1 MITTKWAAAAAV
13 AVCLTTGTAQ
23 AATYTFD
30 FTTSTQG
37 WMNSISF
44 GSVEDSSVKVTAS
57 AGTYSDGHAISTG
70 DAKVATWSGAGLG
83 ICGDLSSNGRSCK
96 DSDHRVDGNGTNDL
110 AIFAF
115 EKAMQ
120 VTSISFSY
128 FDSVFVPAK
137 YEYQKTSCKISLW
150 GNCKVWNYAYVLVTS
165 AESIVDMFDL
175 FLGTEYTLTDL
186 VNKTVTFA
194 DLPSVLSFAIGASGK
209 HDAFKITGLTAVHI
223 EDDVPAPVPLPAG
236 GLLLLTAMGGIA
248 ALKRRRKAA

>member
-1 MITTKWAAAAAV
+1 MINTKWVAAAAV
-13 AVCLTTGTAQ
+13 VASLTAGAAQ

-30 FTTSTQG
+30 FTDSTNG
-37 WMNSISF
+37 WSNALTF
-44 GSVEDSSVKVTAS
+44 GSVEDPSVKVTAS
-57 AGTYSDGHAISTG
+57 AGTYNDSKVISLG
-70 DAKVATWSGAGLG
+70 DATVANWSGAGLG
-83 ICGDLSSNGRSCK
+83 VCGDMSTSGRSCN

-137 YEYQKTSCKISLW
+137 YEYQKTSCKFSFL
-150 GNCKVWNYAYVLVTS
+150 GKCKIWNYAYVLVTP
-165 AESIVDMFDL
+165 ADSIVDMFDL

-194 DLPSVLSFAIGASGK
+194 DLPSVLSFGIGASGK
-209 HDAFKITGLTAVHI
+209 HDAFKITGLTAEHI
-223 EDDVPAPVPLPAG
+223 EPPAPVPLPAG